1 MLYNDVKA
9 ASLLQI
15 NIVNY
20 YMQQFKLITIKMDLV
35 IDENIT
41 DHSQIADYLNNKM
54 YTDPD
59 FFGEFGPENIVEV
72 KDFEY

>member
-1 MLYNDVKA
+1 
-9 ASLLQI
+9 
-15 NIVNY
+15 
-20 YMQQFKLITIKMDLV
+20 MQQFKLITIKMDLV

>member
-1 MLYNDVKA
+1 
-9 ASLLQI
+9 
-15 NIVNY
+15 
-20 YMQQFKLITIKMDLV
+20 MDLV

-41 DHSQIADYLNNKM
+41 DHNQIADYLNNKM

-59 FFGEFGPENIVEV
+59 FFGEFGPENIIEV

>member
-1 MLYNDVKA
+1 MYNGVKVV
-9 ASLLQI
+9 LLSQI
-15 NIVNY
+15 PIVNY

-41 DHSQIADYLNNKM
+41 DHNQIADYLNNKM

-59 FFGEFGPENIVEV
+59 FFGEFGPENIIEV

>member
-9 ASLLQI
+9 VSLLQI

-41 DHSQIADYLNNKM
+41 NHSQIAD
-54 YTDPD
+54 
-59 FFGEFGPENIVEV
+59 
-72 KDFEY
+72 